1 MKMKEILLRKM
12 ENYFGRDRK
21 RINHAHQ
28 VLENAEDIMQKEPK
42 ADRDVVVA
50 AAILH
55 DIGIHAAE
63 KKHGSTA
70 GIFQQI
76 EGPPIAENIL
86 KGIGFPEQKIQ
97 EVMGIIAH
105 HHTPG
110 KIKTKDFEIVYD
122 ADSLVNS
129 IDEIDEE
136 QCVKIA
142 DKIDKI
148 FLTKWGRDL
157 ARRKIFELNKINVL

>member
-1 MKMKEILLRKM
+1 MREILLKKM

-21 RINHAHQ
+21 RIKHAYQ
-28 VLENAEDIMQKEPK
+28 VLEYAEKILEKEPK
-42 ADRDVVVA
+42 ADREVVVA

-86 KGIGFPEQKIQ
+86 QNIGFPEEKIQ

-110 KIKTKDFEIVYD
+110 KIQTKDFEIVYD
-122 ADSLVNS
+122 ADCLVNL

-136 QCVKIA
+136 QSVKIA
-142 DKIDKI
+142 DKIEAI
-148 FLTKWGRDL
+148 FLTKWGKDIAAHKFL
-157 ARRKIFELNKINVL
+157 I